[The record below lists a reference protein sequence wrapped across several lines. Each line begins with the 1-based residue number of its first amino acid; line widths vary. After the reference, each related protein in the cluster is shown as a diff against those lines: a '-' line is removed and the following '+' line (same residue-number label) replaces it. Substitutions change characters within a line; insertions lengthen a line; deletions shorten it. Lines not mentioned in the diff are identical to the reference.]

1 MVEVKPVQASVVAA
15 FLDTPLVGDDLLI
28 ERISPIDHL
37 AQGSL
42 AFLQRDRDELIEAA
56 NGVGRV
62 FVLAARSCEGRLT
75 CPHVLVADPR
85 LAYARVLTRFFEEFP
100 PAVIADSARIDPAVR
115 LGQRVGVGHGTVIDA
130 DVEIGDDTRIG
141 DHVVIRNNTRIGRNC
156 IILSHVVIG
165 ESGFGFD
172 FDRKTPVRIPHMG
185 GVRIGDH
192 VQINCRASIDRGTL
206 DHTYIEDHVKIATQV
221 RIAHNCRVGEG
232 TLVAGGTSLCGSVRV
247 GRHCWIGAGALVRD
261 GGITIGDDAQVGM
274 GAVVVKPV
282 NPREVVT
289 GNPASVL
296 RMRGVAEE
304 F

>member
-1 MVEVKPVQASVVAA
+1 MAA
-15 FLDTPLVGDDLLI
+15 FLETPLPGPDLRV
-28 ERISPIDHL
+28 ERICPIDHL
-37 AQGSL
+37 SEGAL
-42 AFLQRDRDELIEAA
+42 AFLQRDRSEFIESA
-56 NGVGRV
+56 NRVGRV
-62 FVLAARSCEGRLT
+62 FVLASRSCEGRLT
-75 CPHVLVADPR
+75 CPHVLVTDPR
-85 LAYARVLTRFFEEFP
+85 LAYARVLARFFEER
-100 PAVIADSARIDPAVR
+100 PAPKIADSAHIDPAAR
-115 LGQRVGVGHGTVIDA
+115 LGQRVSVGHDTVIDA
-130 DVEIGDDTRIG
+130 DVEIGDDTCIE

-261 GGITIGDDAQVGM
+261 GGIVIGDDALVGM
-274 GAVVVKPV
+274 GAVVVKSV

-289 GNPASVL
+289 GNPAAVL
-296 RMRGVAEE
+296 RVRGVDEE